1 MNSVNSKTA
10 GPERGFLI
18 ASAWAFMLLVSDL
31 PEIAWG
37 WLGSKAPG
45 WLPWAQVIF
54 IALFLGLCLT
64 WKKLHAL
71 RPFAFVI
78 LVFFLALR
86 LSAGVG
92 ASAWWRARFNGPDV
106 SFFTGYLGAFHRDVV
121 VALAVL
127 AALWAVKKRRKDF
140 FLVKG
145 NLTAPV
151 EPVRWL
157 GIRAGEK
164 WRTFMWIFALAAG
177 AIVLIVTALSVKIS
191 PDALAKAVPLLPA
204 ALLFAA
210 INAFTEE
217 VYFRASFLS
226 TLTESLGKNH
236 TLLLSAVFFGL
247 AHWIY
252 GSPPGLPGF
261 LMTGFLAWLMGK
273 AMLETRGLLA
283 PWIIHFVPD
292 AVIFFTYALL
302 WTGR

>member
-1 MNSVNSKTA
+1 MKSSANFS
-10 GPERGFLI
+10 GGGLLI

-31 PEIAWG
+31 PEIVWG

-54 IALFLGLCLT
+54 IALFLGLCLA
-64 WKKLHAL
+64 WRKLRVL
-71 RPFAFVI
+71 LPFAFVM

-92 ASAWWRARFNGPDV
+92 ASPWWRARFNGPDV
-106 SFFTGYLGAFHRDVV
+106 SFFTGYLGAFHRDIV

-127 AALWAVKKRRKDF
+127 AALWALKKRRRDF

-145 NLTAPV
+145 NVDAAV
-151 EPVRWL
+151 GPVRWL
-157 GIRAGEK
+157 GIRAGER
-164 WRTFMWIFALAAG
+164 WRTFMWIFGLAAG
-177 AIVLIVTALSVKIS
+177 FIVLVATALSVKIS
-191 PDALAKAVPLLPA
+191 PAALAKAVPLLPA

-226 TLTESLGKNH
+226 TLTEVLGKNQI
-236 TLLLSAVFFGL
+236 LLISAVFFGL

-261 LMTGFLAWLMGK
+261 LMTGFLAWFMGK
-273 AMLETRGLLA
+273 AMLETRGMLA
-283 PWIIHFVPD
+283 PWLIHFIPD
-292 AVIFFTYALL
+292 AVIFCFYALL